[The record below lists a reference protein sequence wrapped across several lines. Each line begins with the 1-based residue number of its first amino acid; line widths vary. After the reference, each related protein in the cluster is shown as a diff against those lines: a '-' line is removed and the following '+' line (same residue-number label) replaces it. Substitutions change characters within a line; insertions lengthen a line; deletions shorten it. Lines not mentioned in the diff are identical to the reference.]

1 MTEAIIII
9 IFVVAFA
16 GLWRAILYLI
26 KHPNI
31 EFDLEPKVLA
41 HEPELEELIQK
52 ILTYLHNEESATISE
67 IGSLLGNN
75 EIAVDVVDLMV
86 FRGNVFAKEVDNEI
100 IISRYQLK

>member
-1 MTEAIIII
+1 M
-9 IFVVAFA
+9 
-16 GLWRAILYLI
+16 
-26 KHPNI
+26 
-31 EFDLEPKVLA
+31 
-41 HEPELEELIQK
+41 
-52 ILTYLHNEESATISE
+52 HNEESATISE